1 MRFVSRCFGENVA
14 WFCQPAR
21 TFWSFVNRDDSDD
34 QPEEEQNRTEV
45 FREHLQSKTA
55 SVFSTLH
62 CSEIKKLSPVLIE
75 VSVC

>member
-34 QPEEEQNRTEV
+34 QPEKEQNRAEV
-45 FREHLQSKTA
+45 FGEHLKRKKHPSSPHHT
-55 SVFSTLH
+55 
-62 CSEIKKLSPVLIE
+62 EIKKLSLT
-75 VSVC
+75 

>member
-34 QPEEEQNRTEV
+34 QPEEEQNS
-45 FREHLQSKTA
+45 QSLVNIYRVKQHSSFPHYT
-55 SVFSTLH
+55 VQ
-62 CSEIKKLSPVLIE
+62 K
-75 VSVC
+75 